1 MAGGLRRCVS
11 KDWAGAGS
19 ETQGRGLG
27 PVLED
32 PQGRAG
38 RRDDSGLD
46 PLLAVRRVVLTETVN
61 SGIIRL
67 LFSKDCLGVCSLSE
81 HWSAPE
87 LIVSEQPLILL
98 KTVVSSVF

>member
-1 MAGGLRRCVS
+1 MC
-11 KDWAGAGS
+11 
-19 ETQGRGLG
+19 EQGLG
-27 PVLED
+27 RSGIRNPRER
-32 PQGRAG
+32 PWTGSRGPAEQGRAG